1 MTAHRLANLTYQ
13 WGGDTQLV
21 TRVAEGGHFDE
32 PADVA
37 FFVEARTADNQ
48 PLDIARILGRRWDVS
63 QDTTS
68 AATAGS
74 VIATQRTRAR
84 IRWSLLRL
92 LSRAGHKVQDRFLR
106 AGAIRSTRHG
116 RWGRVAVV
124 HFPLASTGRQE
135 QAIAKLRR
143 WVRRQRRLG
152 KRWMV
157 AGDFNMPVAE
167 LARILGA
174 PHFYG
179 EDVMGFIWSEGWG
192 PVDTYATHMDGTDH
206 AVLTLTTEENR

>member
-1 MTAHRLANLTYQ
+1 MTVKRLANLAYQ
-13 WGGDTQLV
+13 LPGDKQLV
-21 TRVAEGGHFDE
+21 RRLAEGGDFDE
-32 PADVA
+32 PADEL
-37 FFVEARTADNQ
+37 FLVEARTADNQ
-48 PLDIARILGRRWDVS
+48 PLPIADYLGPRWDVS
-63 QDTTS
+63 QDTTNG
-68 AATAGS
+68 ATAGS
-74 VIATQRTRAR
+74 VIVTQRTRAR

-92 LSRAGHKVQDRFLR
+92 LSKAGHKVQDRYLR
-106 AGAIRSTRHG
+106 AGAIRATSSG

-124 HFPLASTGRQE
+124 HFPLKSTDRQD

-167 LARILGA
+167 LARLLGA

-206 AVLTLTTEENR
+206 AVLTLTTKENR